1 MKATKEVVMT
11 VVLELTEEETKWLKS
26 EMRKNREEENT
37 ENKNMRV
44 NLLLELDKVLPSPS
58 LR

>member
-1 MKATKEVVMT
+1 MKATKEVVT
-11 VVLELTEEETKWLKS
+11 TIKLELTVEEVKWLKT
-26 EMRKNREEENT
+26 EMRKSVQEENT

-44 NLLLELDKVLPSPS
+44 NLLLELDKVLPSSS